1 MKSFNTRLTK
11 LLNIEFP
18 LIVAPMYM
26 VSNKAMVIEAMKQG
40 CIGTL
45 ASLNY
50 KNTTDLENEIKDLNK
65 VINNYNGT
73 YGVNLLIVG
82 NDNYKEHLEIVVRN
96 KVPLVITSLGSPK
109 EIVKRV
115 HEYGGIVLSDIVNQR
130 FAHKAFKVDADGII
144 AVGHGAGGHAG
155 NNNLFT
161 LIPILR
167 KLYPDKI
174 ILSAGGIATGQ
185 AIAAAITLGSDG
197 VSVGTTFITCKE
209 SAVST
214 DYKQAVINANIDD
227 IVMSKALTGTP
238 ATIISCK
245 QLTNLEEKLY
255 NKNVSM
261 QDGMKTLT
269 SEDYNNIFMAGQSV
283 GSIYKEENIK
293 DIITRFKKQCYNTLT
308 NYR

>member
-1 MKSFNTRLTK
+1 MKRIKTRLTEILK
-11 LLNIEFP
+11 IDFP

-26 VSNKAMVIEAMKQG
+26 VSNKTMVIEAIKQG
-40 CIGTL
+40 CVGTL

-50 KNTTDLENEIKDLNK
+50 KNPTDLENEIIELNK
-65 VINNYNGT
+65 VIKKYDGT

-130 FAHKAFKVDADGII
+130 FAHKAIKVGADGVIT
-144 AVGHGAGGHAG
+144 VGHGAGGHAG

-167 KLYPDKI
+167 KLYPKKI

-185 AIAAAITLGSDG
+185 AISAAIVLGSDG
-197 VSVGTTFITCKE
+197 VSVGTPFITCKE
-209 SAVST
+209 STVST

-238 ATIISCK
+238 ATIINCE
-245 QLTNLEEKLY
+245 QLTNLEEKLS
-255 NKNVSM
+255 NKNISM

-269 SEDYNNIFMAGQSV
+269 NKDYKNIFMAGQSV
-283 GSIYKEENIK
+283 GSINMEKSIKE
-293 DIITRFKKQCYNTLT
+293 IIDKFKSDAINTLF
-308 NYR
+308 